1 MESRFYV
8 KYNMER
14 AEFDRQ
20 YTVVQYRPNCTKML
34 GGNTIQNP
42 PLEDSYQRFCN
53 PLFHFGGM
61 LSWPESD
68 RETYSVG

>member
-34 GGNTIQNP
+34 VII
-42 PLEDSYQRFCN
+42 
-53 PLFHFGGM
+53 
-61 LSWPESD
+61 LSKTRP
-68 RETYSVG
+68 